1 MDTLMAARMQMA
13 FSLGFHIIFA
23 CIGMVMPFFM
33 AFAEWKW
40 LRTREQVYLDLAKG
54 WSKGVAIFFAV
65 GAVTGT
71 MLSFELGLLFP
82 SFMEHAG
89 PIIGMPFSWEGTA
102 FFIEAI
108 ALGIFLYGWDKV
120 SEKVHWLSGL
130 IVGLAGLSS
139 GLLVIAAN
147 GWMNSPTGFLYENG
161 VFSNIDP
168 VAAMFNDAWF
178 SQVHH
183 MMLASFISVGFSVAG
198 IHALLI
204 LRGQNSLFHQKA
216 LKIAMTFGAIAA
228 LLIPI
233 SGDASAKDVAI
244 RQPTKL
250 AAMEAHFHTET
261 EAPFLIG
268 GIPDE
273 ENETVSYGIKV
284 PYLLSFL
291 AHGDIHAEV
300 EGLDKTPKDERPP
313 VAVVH
318 FAFQIMI
325 GLGSFLLLIGLLFLF
340 FQWKKPHILL
350 QKWWLKLAVFCTP
363 LGFIAL
369 EAGWT
374 VTEVGR
380 QPWIIYKIM
389 KTKDAATHMPGMQY
403 SFYFTMLVFVI
414 LAFILVGLMKRQFNS
429 VPRLYESGRII
440 SKTNSEADKT
450 SAQ

>member
-1 MDTLMAARMQMA
+1 MDTLLAARMQMA

-40 LRTREQVYLDLAKG
+40 LRTQSPVYLDLAKA

-82 SFMEHAG
+82 TFMEHAG

-120 SEKVHWLSGL
+120 PPWIHWLSGL
-130 IVGLAGLSS
+130 IVGLAGLAS

-161 VFSNIDP
+161 VFSQIDP

-183 MMLASFISVGFSVAG
+183 MMLATFVSVGFAVAG

-204 LRGQNSLFHQKA
+204 LRGQRSLFHRTA
-216 LKIAMTFGAIAA
+216 LQIALSFGTIAA
-228 LLIPI
+228 ILIPI

-244 RQPTKL
+244 RQPAKL
-250 AAMEAHFHTET
+250 AAMEAHFHTEAA
-261 EAPFLIG
+261 APFLIG

-273 ENETVSYGIKV
+273 TTETVSYGIKI

-291 AHGDIHAEV
+291 AHGDPHAV
-300 EGLDKTPKDERPP
+300 VKGLDQFPTDERPP
-313 VAVVH
+313 VLVVH
-318 FAFQIMI
+318 LAFQIMI
-325 GLGSFLLLIGLLFLF
+325 AIGTFLMLLSLLFWWLR
-340 FQWKKPHILL
+340 WRKSSWL
-350 QKWWLKLAVFCTP
+350 QRDVWLKLLVACTP

-380 QPWIIYKIM
+380 QPWIIYNIM
-389 KTKDAATHMPGMQY
+389 KTKDAVTPMPGMAY
-403 SFYFTMLVFVI
+403 SFYFTMLIFVVLSII
-414 LAFILVGLMKRQFNS
+414 LLGLMRRQFAS
-429 VPRLYESGRII
+429 VPKRYESGKIELD
-440 SKTNSEADKT
+440 SNH
-450 SAQ
+450 

>member
-1 MDTLMAARMQMA
+1 MDSILAARMQMA

-33 AFAEWKW
+33 AYAEWKW

-82 SFMEHAG
+82 TFMEHAG

-108 ALGIFLYGWDKV
+108 ALGIFLYGWNKV
-120 SEKVHWLSGL
+120 PEKIHWLSGL
-130 IVGLAGLSS
+130 IVGFAGLSS

-178 SQVHH
+178 TQVHH
-183 MMLASFISVGFSVAG
+183 MMLASFVSVGFAVAG
-198 IHALLI
+198 VHAFLI
-204 LRGQNSLFHQKA
+204 LKGQNSLFHQKA
-216 LKIAMTFGAIAA
+216 AKIAFSFGAIAA

-233 SGDASAKDVAI
+233 SGDIAAKDVAI
-244 RQPTKL
+244 RQPAKL
-250 AAMEAHFHTET
+250 AAMEAHFHTEK
-261 EAPFLIG
+261 EASLLIG
-268 GIPDE
+268 GIPDPE
-273 ENETVSYGIKV
+273 TETVSYGIKI
-284 PYLLSFL
+284 PYALSFL

-300 EGLDKTPKDERPP
+300 KGLDQIPKDEQPP

-318 FAFQIMI
+318 YAFQIMVGI
-325 GLGSFLLLIGLLFLF
+325 GGLLMLVALLF
-340 FQWKKPHILL
+340 FFFNWKRPHILL
-350 QKWWLKLAVFCTP
+350 QPWWLKLSVACTP

-380 QPWIIYKIM
+380 QPWIIYGIM
-389 KTKDAATHMPGMQY
+389 KTKDAATPMPGIEY
-403 SFYFTMLVFVI
+403 SFYFTMVI
-414 LAFILVGLMKRQFNS
+414 FALLALILVGLMKRQFNS
-429 VPRLYESGRII
+429 VPRLYPSGKII
-440 SKTNSEADKT
+440 TTNDA
-450 SAQ
+450 